1 MKQQV
6 LSMFKNKISDNR
18 IIFLSILFLMLLLLF
33 TYFVYQSTSLNYLPI
48 FSDEYGYYLDAKSF
62 WLYNRI
68 DAPLTLNESYSL
80 IGHAGFHGIMYS
92 VFYGSFFKLLAF
104 LGIDPSITLVNMV
117 LVFFL
122 FGFLAYSRM
131 DLENKLLIGI
141 VFLSNFIFIIYIS
154 SSMSEIFHY
163 SFAVVVGYLLHLVYK
178 TRENKYLYLL
188 IGLIFFLI
196 FFRESWVF
204 VFFGLFPL
212 AKSFKDIVKYSI
224 VLLIGLVVVILYQ
237 KYFQAAYVIDY
248 FHNLKLQLDSG
259 SLIDVLHSVYDRF
272 LINLNKYFAT
282 EAYERYR
289 FVFYY
294 KYLFAVVLLYALYA
308 SFRTR
313 SRTILSGAII
323 AFVFFSSLLV
333 LYDPFGWR
341 EVRVL
346 AAPFILLTV
355 ILILN
360 KKHFAVYMIIL
371 FQLLTIN
378 AVINTKQNVDLMRQK
393 MNLHIKESQALLDDF
408 SEFGKYLDFFEKKRV
423 VVLMD
428 WNLIPVDNSAMIYQL
443 PLFLNGK
450 NISYSFIYRHF
461 DIMDSI
467 CDLYISNKEEN
478 NSNMKLIGNNQNFYF
493 YRRVH

>member
-237 KYFQAAYVIDY
+237 KYFQAPYVIDY

-313 SRTILSGAII
+313 SRTILSGTII

-393 MNLHIKESQALLDDF
+393 MNLYIKESQALLDDF

>member
-1 MKQQV
+1 MKQQ
-6 LSMFKNKISDNR
+6 LLATFKNKISDNK
-18 IIFLSILFLMLLLLF
+18 IIIMSVLFLMLLLLF

-80 IGHAGFHGIMYS
+80 VGHAGFHGIMYS
-92 VFYGSFFKLLAF
+92 IFYGSFFKLLAF

-122 FGFLAYSRM
+122 FAILVYSRM
-131 DLENKLLIGI
+131 DLEDKLLIGI

-178 TRENKYLYLL
+178 TRENRYLYLL
-188 IGLIFFLI
+188 IGLIFLLI

-259 SLIDVLHSVYDRF
+259 SPIDVLHSVYDRF
-272 LINLNKYFAT
+272 LINLDKYFVT
-282 EAYERYR
+282 EEYERYR
-289 FVFYY
+289 FVFYC
-294 KYLFAVVLLYALYA
+294 KYLFTIVLLYALYA

-313 SRTILSGAII
+313 SRTILSGTII

-360 KKHFAVYMIIL
+360 KKHIAVYLIVL

-378 AVINTKQNVDLMRQK
+378 AVIDTKQNIDLKRQK
-393 MNLHIKESQALLDDF
+393 MNLQIKESQALLNDF
-408 SEFGKYLDFFEKKRV
+408 SEFGKYLDFYEKKRV

-428 WNLIPVDNSAMIYQL
+428 WNLIPVDSSAMIYQL

-467 CDLYISNKEEN
+467 CDLYISNKEEKN
-478 NSNMKLIGNNQNFYF
+478 GNMKLIGKNQNFYF
-493 YRRVH
+493 YRRFH

>member
-237 KYFQAAYVIDY
+237 KYFQAPYVIDY

-313 SRTILSGAII
+313 SRTILSGTII

-371 FQLLTIN
+371 FQMLTIN

-393 MNLHIKESQALLDDF
+393 MNLYIKESQALLDDF

>member
-1 MKQQV
+1 
-6 LSMFKNKISDNR
+6 
-18 IIFLSILFLMLLLLF
+18 MLLLLF

-237 KYFQAAYVIDY
+237 KYFQAPYVIDY

-313 SRTILSGAII
+313 SRTILSGTII

-371 FQLLTIN
+371 FQMLTIN

-393 MNLHIKESQALLDDF
+393 MNLYIKESQALLDDF

>member
-1 MKQQV
+1 LKQQ
-6 LSMFKNKISDNR
+6 LLATFKNKISDNK
-18 IIFLSILFLMLLLLF
+18 IIIMSVLFLMLLLLF

-80 IGHAGFHGIMYS
+80 VGHAGFHGIMYS
-92 VFYGSFFKLLAF
+92 IFYGSFFKLLAF

-122 FGFLAYSRM
+122 FAILVYSRM
-131 DLENKLLIGI
+131 DLEDKLLIGI

-178 TRENKYLYLL
+178 TRENRYLYLL
-188 IGLIFFLI
+188 IGLIFLLI

-259 SLIDVLHSVYDRF
+259 SPIDVLHSVYDRF
-272 LINLNKYFAT
+272 LINLDKYFVT
-282 EAYERYR
+282 EEYERYR
-289 FVFYY
+289 FVFYC
-294 KYLFAVVLLYALYA
+294 KYLFTIVLLYALYA

-313 SRTILSGAII
+313 SRTILSGMII

-360 KKHFAVYMIIL
+360 KKHIAVYLIVL
-371 FQLLTIN
+371 FQLLAIN
-378 AVINTKQNVDLMRQK
+378 AVIDTKQNIDLKRQK
-393 MNLHIKESQALLDDF
+393 MNLQIKESQALLNDF

-428 WNLIPVDNSAMIYQL
+428 WNLIPVDSSAMIYQL

-467 CDLYISNKEEN
+467 CDLYISNKEEKN
-478 NSNMKLIGNNQNFYF
+478 GNMKLIGKNQNFYF
-493 YRRVH
+493 YRRFH

>member
-6 LSMFKNKISDNR
+6 LSMFKNKILDNR

-237 KYFQAAYVIDY
+237 KYFQAPYVIDY

-313 SRTILSGAII
+313 SRTILSGTII

-393 MNLHIKESQALLDDF
+393 MNLYIKESQALLDDF

>member
-1 MKQQV
+1 
-6 LSMFKNKISDNR
+6 
-18 IIFLSILFLMLLLLF
+18 MLLLLF

-237 KYFQAAYVIDY
+237 KYFQAPYVIDY

-393 MNLHIKESQALLDDF
+393 MNLYIKESQALLDDF